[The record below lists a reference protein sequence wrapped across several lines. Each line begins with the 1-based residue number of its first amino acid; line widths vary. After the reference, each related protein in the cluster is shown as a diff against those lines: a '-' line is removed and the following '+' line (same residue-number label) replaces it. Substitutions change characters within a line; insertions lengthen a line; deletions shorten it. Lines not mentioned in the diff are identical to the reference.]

1 MRANTVSSDS
11 IKARALGDR
20 SATHH
25 AGKNAG
31 APAGAPNVRHLN
43 ETRRALLT
51 EIDNAKFS
59 YVLALTR
66 RGRC

>member
-1 MRANTVSSDS
+1 MRGITSTVSTGS
-11 IKARALGDR
+11 IKARAFGDG
-20 SATHH
+20 STGH
-25 AGKNAG
+25 ADKNAN
-31 APAGAPNVRHLN
+31 AAPNIRHLN

-59 YVLALTR
+59 YVLVLMR